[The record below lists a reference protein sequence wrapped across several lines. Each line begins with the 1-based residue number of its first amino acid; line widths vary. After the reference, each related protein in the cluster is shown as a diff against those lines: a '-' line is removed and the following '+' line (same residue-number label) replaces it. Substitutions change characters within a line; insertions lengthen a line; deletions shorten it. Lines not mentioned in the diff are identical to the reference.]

1 MKTITTA
8 VLFTRGSNENAS
20 TSTQPLARWAGQ
32 KDLSETRMFC
42 LGYDDNTQVACK
54 IYEVREI
61 TLPAWLDADEWA
73 THSTSWAYTW
83 GAGVS
88 MEWSEAWQRGL
99 QACDFRTRYLCAKLL
114 AVKTFR
120 SAFRASL
127 RDQVVAWLE
136 TPAAERRTTSPLSA
150 RQLNCLEYR
159 AFEVDRAM
167 QRIYADRRQIGRLLT
182 IEEAHA
188 MLEAARAA

>member
-8 VLFTRGSNENAS
+8 VLFTRNGNENAS

-32 KDLSETRMFC
+32 RDLNETGTFC
-42 LGYDDNTQVACK
+42 LGYDNDMQVVCK
-54 IYEVREI
+54 LYEVREV

-73 THSTSWAYTW
+73 VQSTSWAYVW

-88 MEWSEAWQRGL
+88 MEWSESWQRGL
-99 QACDFRTRYLCAKLL
+99 QACDFRTRFLVSKLL
-114 AVKTFR
+114 SVKTFR

-136 TPAAERRTTSPLSA
+136 TPAAERRTTSPLSHK
-150 RQLNCLEYR
+150 QLSCLEYR
-159 AFEVDRAM
+159 AFEVERAM
-167 QRIYADRRQIGRLLT
+167 QRVYADRKQIGRLLT
-182 IEEAHA
+182 VEEAQA
-188 MLEAARAA
+188 MVEAARAA